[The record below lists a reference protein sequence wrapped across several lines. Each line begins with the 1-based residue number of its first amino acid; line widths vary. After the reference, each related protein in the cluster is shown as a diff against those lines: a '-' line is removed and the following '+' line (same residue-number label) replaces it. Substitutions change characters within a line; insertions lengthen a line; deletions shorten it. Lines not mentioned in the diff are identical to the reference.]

1 MRGTPIVYLISL
13 AAALTLLTGSAV
25 SAQLDEPIAT
35 APPPQYEDL
44 SMAIIE
50 NDLTQ
55 PAINTAVSETATFAF
70 TEIGG
75 TTEGPKAEDKKA
87 EGKKAGL
94 DSVSLPSTEKVVLAA
109 RDAGEKGYDLV
120 VISGGDSQ
128 GTVGF
133 AQAYPE
139 TFFFDI
145 DQPLPC
151 VTGDGRADPSG
162 TCEGGVGALP
172 FNYVAVDFDTD
183 QAAYLAGVIAASA
196 SRDDIL
202 GIISG
207 TADCPDCNRT
217 IEGFVLGARSVK
229 PDIEVHQAYL
239 ADEGEAVAFGDP
251 TSAKTFAKAFID
263 VYQPDVILPL
273 TGSGSRGVIEAACE
287 AGHPGR
293 GDRRRCLRDAPG
305 AGGVH
310 PHQHHQGLRVR
321 GPRVD
326 LRLGQ
331 RRGCV
336 RGAAGAGRRPRGRDR
351 RVDATG
357 EPAGGPRRALRA
369 GRAGRHH
376 RPGRD
381 VSRGLRGARPA
392 QPPAR
397 DRRTGR
403 GAIAGSGG
411 LSRAAARSP
420 SSRAVARA
428 TG

>member
-1 MRGTPIVYLISL
+1 MRGTPIIYLISL
-13 AAALTLLTGSAV
+13 AAAWTLLTGSAV

-55 PAINTAVSETATFAF
+55 PAVNAAVSETATFAF

-75 TTEGPKAEDKKA
+75 TTEGPKAEDKKT

-229 PDIEVHQAYL
+229 PDIEVHQAFL

-287 AGHPGR
+287 AGILAVGTDVDVSATHPELAECILTSIIKDYEYAVRESIFAWANGEAASEVR
-293 GDRRRCLRDAPG
+293 LGLADG
-305 AGGVH
+305 HVGVTDEWTRLASL
-310 PHQHHQGLRVR
+310 P
-321 GPRVD
+321 VD
-326 LRLGQ
+326 LGERYSQAEQAVITGQ
-331 RRGCV
+331 VATC
-336 RGAAGAGRRPRGRDR
+336 P
-351 RVDATG
+351 VDCG
-357 EPAGGPRRALRA
+357 EP
-369 GRAGRHH
+369 
-376 RPGRD
+376 
-381 VSRGLRGARPA
+381 V
-392 QPPAR
+392 Q
-397 DRRTGR
+397 
-403 GAIAGSGG
+403 
-411 LSRAAARSP
+411 LSRLPATVEPVAAPSP
-420 SSRAVARA
+420 DP
-428 TG
+428 GD

>member
-35 APPPQYEDL
+35 APPPQFDDL
-44 SMAIIE
+44 TMAVIE

-55 PAINTAVSETATFAF
+55 PAINAAVTDTATFAF
-70 TEIGG
+70 TEVGG
-75 TTEGPKAEDKKA
+75 LTT
-87 EGKKAGL
+87 GKKAGL
-94 DSVSLPSTEKVVLAA
+94 DSVSLPTTEDVVLAA
-109 RDAGEKGYDLV
+109 RAAGEKGYDLV

-139 TFFFDI
+139 TIFFDI

-162 TCEGGVGALP
+162 TCEGGAGAVP

-229 PDIEVHQAYL
+229 PDIEVQQVYL

-273 TGSGSRGVIEAACE
+273 AGSGSRGIIEAACE
-287 AGHPGR
+287 AGILAVGADVDVSASHPELAECILTSITKDYAYAVRESVFAWANGELAPEWRLGLADGHVGVTDEWTRLAGLPVDLGERYAQAEQDVITGQVETCPVDCGAPVQLGR
-293 GDRRRCLRDAPG
+293 LPAAVEARAAPSPAPG
-305 AGGVH
+305 
-310 PHQHHQGLRVR
+310 
-321 GPRVD
+321 D
-326 LRLGQ
+326 
-331 RRGCV
+331 
-336 RGAAGAGRRPRGRDR
+336 
-351 RVDATG
+351 
-357 EPAGGPRRALRA
+357 
-369 GRAGRHH
+369 
-376 RPGRD
+376 
-381 VSRGLRGARPA
+381 
-392 QPPAR
+392 
-397 DRRTGR
+397 
-403 GAIAGSGG
+403 
-411 LSRAAARSP
+411 
-420 SSRAVARA
+420 
-428 TG
+428 